1 MIVLRLLGRNCPEPA
16 LHGAAQAV
24 TGAQPA
30 TAASVRAR
38 AVLARRERR
47 DTVKG
52 TERPPIPPPL
62 HIPAAGHVDRAG
74 REQHPGREA
83 SGVKAEWPRLGTRRG
98 AQPANPTAARREA
111 PIAPQISRQ
120 ATVVRRQVLGRKHQ
134 ARPTFAGP
142 PTIAAAPRLSR
153 VCRPLSSE
161 VFHERQL
168 ALAKKSG
175 PDL

>member
-52 TERPPIPPPL
+52 TARPPIPRPL
-62 HIPAAGHVDRAG
+62 HIPASGQVERAG
-74 REQHPGREA
+74 PDQQAGPEA

-111 PIAPQISRQ
+111 PIAPQIL
-120 ATVVRRQVLGRKHQ
+120 AKLPLFVVRCSAGNTKPVQLLLDRQRLQPHQ
-134 ARPTFAGP
+134 GYREY
-142 PTIAAAPRLSR
+142 AAHF
-153 VCRPLSSE
+153 PLRYSM
-161 VFHERQL
+161 R
-168 ALAKKSG
+168 G
-175 PDL
+175 NWR